1 MVGKRFRVLIP
12 FYDVNDL
19 DFYFHLVKSLRNH
32 FSISIA
38 YVTGEVRE
46 RWRQLFSF
54 QKLELKAEG
63 SKTLEFF
70 LSRKRIYDQLKQEDF
85 DVIFALSDLW
95 SLEFSSFLS
104 RKLDIPFVVWVRGDH
119 RKVREARKVSWLKRL
134 VANYLEVRYLNQ
146 AIFVIPNSVSLYE
159 KLHEWGVKGGR
170 ITEPVY
176 NGVDTEM
183 FRPMN
188 VTRSGRFTVAY
199 AGRIAPEKRVG
210 DFLRIAANL
219 KDIEFI
225 VAGPKM
231 MEVRFPE
238 NVKYL
243 GRLPFERMPEF
254 YNKADLLV
262 LPSLTEGFP
271 SVILEA
277 YACEKPVLVTP
288 EAFPKE
294 LKLFGAI
301 AGLNEFERRILELR
315 ETDLKAIGREARAYV
330 KENFSW
336 ERYGEAVRKYI
347 ERAVLIGGRS

>member
-1 MVGKRFRVLIP
+1 
-12 FYDVNDL
+12 
-19 DFYFHLVKSLRNH
+19 
-32 FSISIA
+32 
-38 YVTGEVRE
+38 
-46 RWRQLFSF
+46 
-54 QKLELKAEG
+54 
-63 SKTLEFF
+63 
-70 LSRKRIYDQLKQEDF
+70 
-85 DVIFALSDLW
+85 
-95 SLEFSSFLS
+95 
-104 RKLDIPFVVWVRGDH
+104 
-119 RKVREARKVSWLKRL
+119 
-134 VANYLEVRYLNQ
+134 
-146 AIFVIPNSVSLYE
+146 
-159 KLHEWGVKGGR
+159 
-170 ITEPVY
+170 VY